1 MATVLPDY
9 AGEAIR
15 EGVRNFVQLR
25 LERQKMAIQQ
35 DQFNRQ
41 MSAEERRV
49 AVQEMNTNAS
59 LFGIVSALEGQD
71 VDIHDASPA
80 TQEAFQRI
88 TGLDVSEIPQGS
100 IILNPTVGEDRI
112 TKMII
117 DSVEDLPGD
126 SPVKRGLLERGA
138 GRLFTGEGT
147 TAGQRALQDESV
159 RLRRAAFGLLE
170 QRFLQNPRELTNLAR
185 ITLGLPTDIQFNIG
199 GREINF
205 ESQEAGAL
213 AVSILGLMQR
223 QTQAG
228 AESATAQAKLIADAT
243 EKLQEQYK
251 SVYGKELGT
260 GMARSVVVGAM
271 SGNLDEVLS
280 RRPGDQDLNN
290 AAELFMGAAQVGMA
304 GWRGAVAS
312 MPGGDEV
319 LNFFDMAAEVSEVL
333 PAEQRFDFMASIT
346 EQMTN
351 AGFPILRVD
360 NPIFGT
366 ARVRG
371 SQTDQIGA
379 PTREQIDRGPLE
391 RDEVF
396 DILQIPRE
404 SQQQDFDAMSTEG
417 LAEEAWK
424 LGQITRSELEAVVG
438 KREAA
443 RIMRENPREEQ

>member
-147 TAGQRALQDESV
+147 TAGQRALQDKSV
-159 RLRRAAFGLLE
+159 RLRRAA
-170 QRFLQNPRELTNLAR
+170 
-185 ITLGLPTDIQFNIG
+185 
-199 GREINF
+199 
-205 ESQEAGAL
+205 
-213 AVSILGLMQR
+213 
-223 QTQAG
+223 
-228 AESATAQAKLIADAT
+228 
-243 EKLQEQYK
+243 
-251 SVYGKELGT
+251 
-260 GMARSVVVGAM
+260 
-271 SGNLDEVLS
+271 
-280 RRPGDQDLNN
+280 
-290 AAELFMGAAQVGMA
+290 
-304 GWRGAVAS
+304 
-312 MPGGDEV
+312 
-319 LNFFDMAAEVSEVL
+319 
-333 PAEQRFDFMASIT
+333 
-346 EQMTN
+346 
-351 AGFPILRVD
+351 
-360 NPIFGT
+360 
-366 ARVRG
+366 
-371 SQTDQIGA
+371 
-379 PTREQIDRGPLE
+379 
-391 RDEVF
+391 
-396 DILQIPRE
+396 
-404 SQQQDFDAMSTEG
+404 
-417 LAEEAWK
+417 
-424 LGQITRSELEAVVG
+424 
-438 KREAA
+438 
-443 RIMRENPREEQ
+443 